1 MYVSLLKT
9 VVLAGSEFSIQK
21 FYSFTPQTKL
31 RDAPILSLSITT
43 HNLYVCTPTKYV
55 LHKGYYL
62 QHNHPAAMCILVLH
76 TSCLA

>member
-21 FYSFTPQTKL
+21 VSSFTPQTKL
-31 RDAPILSLSITT
+31 LYAPILSSSITT
-43 HNLYVCTPTKYV
+43 HNLYVCAPIEYV

-62 QHNHPAAMCILVLH
+62 QHNHPVAMCILVLH